1 MKGIIVLFLFIGSF
15 VYSQNW
21 LPVAGVPSAG
31 RDDAAA
37 FSLNGFGFIV
47 TGNLNGFAES
57 NKLFQYD
64 PHTNSWAEKATFPGT
79 ARQYSSVFT
88 FQNKAYLIGGYS
100 EAGLALKDVWEYD
113 GFTDSW
119 TQKNDFPGLAR
130 WHATATNSRNAGY
143 FGMGTTADSTLSDFW
158 KYTPDADSWFQLPSY
173 PGGPNRS
180 VLGFPLI
187 DDLIFGEGFD
197 TNPISYSDS
206 WYVFHP
212 QIEKW
217 SNFDYFPGGNRAYG
231 TAISTGFNAV
241 ICGGMDENG
250 NFHNDCYYLDH
261 TKKWQLVSPLPV
273 NGLRGAKGF
282 SLNGNFF
289 IGTGLNQNSVRVSDF
304 YQWNSIPKTP
314 QESLLFPNPSIDY
327 FRLITEPNAKVSV
340 FNIAGYLVKQYE
352 ASDAGFLEITNLP
365 IGLFIVLIEGKKGT
379 EIRKIAKN

>member
-1 MKGIIVLFLFIGSF
+1 MKGISILFLVVSSF
-15 VYSQNW
+15 VHSQNW
-21 LPVAGVPSAG
+21 LPAASVPSTG

-64 PHTNSWAEKATFPGT
+64 SHTNSWTEKATFPGT

-88 FQNKAYLIGGYS
+88 LQNKAYLIGGYS
-100 EAGLALKDVWEYD
+100 ESGLALKDVWEYD

-130 WHATATNSRNAGY
+130 WHATATNSRNTGY
-143 FGMGTTADSTLSDFW
+143 FGMGTTSDSTLSDFW

-180 VLGFPLI
+180 VLGFPLL

-197 TNPISYSDS
+197 INPISYSDS

-212 QIEKW
+212 QSEKW
-217 SNFDYFPGGNRAYG
+217 SDFADFPGGKRAYG
-231 TAISTGFNAV
+231 TAISNGFSAV
-241 ICGGMDENG
+241 VCGGTDENG
-250 NFHNDCYYLDH
+250 VFHNDCYYLDYN
-261 TKKWQLVSPLPV
+261 KNWQLTSPLPV

-289 IGTGLNQNSVRVSDF
+289 IGTGLNQNSVRISDF

-314 QESLLFPNPSIDY
+314 QESLLFPNPSSDY
-327 FRLITEPNAKVSV
+327 FRLITEANAKVSV
-340 FNIAGYLVKQYE
+340 FNIAGYLVKQYQ

-365 IGLFIVLIEGKKGT
+365 MGLFIVLIEGKKGT